1 MVADIHYLLG
11 ERRARC
17 LVMSVEEHAND
28 DLRPAQRR
36 KEKKKKKSI
45 QSAVFL
51 KKK

>member
-28 DLRPAQRR
+28 DLTPAQRR
-36 KEKKKKKSI
+36 KEKKKKSI
-45 QSAVFL
+45 KSAVFL